1 MKLNYYEIKNSA
13 TGAIKKI
20 LQLIKDHKIAA
31 IVLFLVCV
39 FFVARVHGYLNQ
51 EEVLS
56 LEKMYERDGYPVET
70 VTVAP
75 GTLEVW
81 KEFSGT
87 IRGERQSELTSG
99 LTTRVLEVHVTEGDE
114 VSEGDLLI
122 TLDPDDA
129 AYGAAMGGYRQTK
142 EQYNQAYRD
151 YIRVKE
157 LYEAG
162 AVSKQEYETA
172 RTAFEVYRATFDA
185 ASDLVKITSPMDGTV
200 TEITVSDGDPVSP
213 GDILATV
220 AVIDTV
226 RIESYTSVEKTRLI
240 EPDLPVRIIVDLPD
254 GEKTVEGAVESV
266 SLSANRDTGLFE
278 IKVIMNNEEGLLKPG
293 VVSRFDILVFTADDT
308 LTIPRNAI
316 ITDGDDRYVYTVITD
331 HNNNKGDG
339 NQSNDNSENSPNDEN
354 VNPSLPT
361 AHRQP
366 VTLGWETDELV
377 QVRDGLEQ
385 GDLVVTRGQNK
396 LVDGSPLNLQDG
408 EK

>member
-1 MKLNYYEIKNSA
+1 MKLNYYEIKDSVIV
-13 TGAIKKI
+13 TIKKI

-31 IVLFLVCV
+31 IVLFLVCI
-39 FFVARVHGYLNQ
+39 FFVARVQGYLNQ

-70 VTVAP
+70 VTVTP

-87 IRGERQSELTSG
+87 IRGMRQSELTSG
-99 LTTRVLEVHVTEGDE
+99 LTTRVLEVHVIEGDE
-114 VSEGDLLI
+114 VNEGDLLI

-151 YIRVKE
+151 YLRIKE

-172 RTAFEVYRATFDA
+172 RTAFEVYRATYDA
-185 ASDLVKITSPMDGTV
+185 ASELVKITSPMDGTV
-200 TEITVSDGDPVSP
+200 TEITVSEGDPVSP

-220 AVIDTV
+220 AIIDTV
-226 RIESYTSVEKTRLI
+226 RIESYTSADKTRLI
-240 EPDLPVRIIVDLPD
+240 EPGLPARVVADLPD
-254 GEKTVEGAVESV
+254 GERTVEGVVESV

-278 IKVIMNNEEGLLKPG
+278 IKVMLDNEEGILQPG
-293 VVSRFDILVFTADDT
+293 VVSRFDILIFSANNT
-308 LTIPRNAI
+308 LAVPRDAI
-316 ITDGDDRYVYTVITD
+316 ITDGDDRYVYTVITN
-331 HNNNKGDG
+331 HNDNGDG
-339 NQSNDNSENSPNDEN
+339 NQSNDDIKKSSNDEN
-354 VNPSLPT
+354 GNSSLPT
-361 AHRQP
+361 AYLQP
-366 VTLGWETDELV
+366 VTPGWETDELV
-377 QVRDGLEQ
+377 QVKDGLER

-396 LVDGSPLNLQDG
+396 LVDGSPLNLLDG
-408 EK
+408 EN

>member
-1 MKLNYYEIKNSA
+1 MKLNYYEIKDSVIV
-13 TGAIKKI
+13 TIKKI

-31 IVLFLVCV
+31 IVLFLVCI

-56 LEKMYERDGYPVET
+56 LEKIYERDGYPVET
-70 VTVAP
+70 VTVTP

-87 IRGERQSELTSG
+87 IRGMRQSELTSG
-99 LTTRVLEVHVTEGDE
+99 LTTRVLEVHVIEGDE
-114 VSEGDLLI
+114 VKEGDLLI

-151 YIRVKE
+151 YLRVKE

-172 RTAFEVYRATFDA
+172 RTAFEVYRATYDA
-185 ASDLVKITSPMDGTV
+185 ASELVKITSPMDGTV
-200 TEITVSDGDPVSP
+200 TEITVSEGDPVSP

-220 AVIDTV
+220 AIIDTV
-226 RIESYTSVEKTRLI
+226 RIESYTSAEKTRLI
-240 EPDLPVRIIVDLPD
+240 EPGLPARVVADLPD
-254 GEKTVEGAVESV
+254 GERTVEGVVESV

-278 IKVIMNNEEGLLKPG
+278 IKVMLDNEEGILQPG
-293 VVSRFDILVFTADDT
+293 VVSRFDILIFSANDT
-308 LTIPRNAI
+308 LAVPRDAI
-316 ITDGDDRYVYTVITD
+316 ITDGDDRYVYTVITN
-331 HNNNKGDG
+331 HNDNGDG
-339 NQSNDNSENSPNDEN
+339 NQSNDDIKKSSNDEN
-354 VNPSLPT
+354 GNSSLPT
-361 AHRQP
+361 AYLQP
-366 VTLGWETDELV
+366 VTPGWETDELV
-377 QVRDGLEQ
+377 QVKDGLER

-396 LVDGSPLNLQDG
+396 LVDGSPLNLLDG
-408 EK
+408 EN

>member
-1 MKLNYYEIKNSA
+1 MKLNYYEIKDSVIV
-13 TGAIKKI
+13 TIKKI

-31 IVLFLVCV
+31 IVLFLVCI

-70 VTVAP
+70 VTVTP

-87 IRGERQSELTSG
+87 IRGMRQSELTSG
-99 LTTRVLEVHVTEGDE
+99 LTTRVLEVHVIEGDE
-114 VSEGDLLI
+114 VNEGDLLI

-151 YIRVKE
+151 YLRIKE

-172 RTAFEVYRATFDA
+172 RTAFEVYRATYDA
-185 ASDLVKITSPMDGTV
+185 ASELVKITSPMDGTV
-200 TEITVSDGDPVSP
+200 TEITVSEGDPVSP

-220 AVIDTV
+220 AIIDTV
-226 RIESYTSVEKTRLI
+226 RIESYTSAEKTRLI
-240 EPDLPVRIIVDLPD
+240 EPGLPARVVADLPD
-254 GEKTVEGAVESV
+254 GERTVEGVVESV

-278 IKVIMNNEEGLLKPG
+278 IKVMLDNEEGILQPG
-293 VVSRFDILVFTADDT
+293 VVSRFDILIFSANNT
-308 LTIPRNAI
+308 LAVPRDAI
-316 ITDGDDRYVYTVITD
+316 ITDGDDRYVYTVITN
-331 HNNNKGDG
+331 HNDNGDG
-339 NQSNDNSENSPNDEN
+339 NQSNDDIKKSSNDEN
-354 VNPSLPT
+354 GNSSLPT
-361 AHRQP
+361 AYLQP
-366 VTLGWETDELV
+366 VTPGWETDELV
-377 QVRDGLEQ
+377 QVKDGLER

-396 LVDGSPLNLQDG
+396 LVDGSPLNLLDG
-408 EK
+408 EN

>member
-1 MKLNYYEIKNSA
+1 MKLNYYEIKDSVIV
-13 TGAIKKI
+13 TIKKI

-31 IVLFLVCV
+31 IVLFLVCI

-70 VTVAP
+70 VTVTP

-99 LTTRVLEVHVTEGDE
+99 LTTRVLEVHVTEGNE

-151 YIRVKE
+151 YLRVKE

-172 RTAFEVYRATFDA
+172 RTAFEVYRATYDA
-185 ASDLVKITSPMDGTV
+185 ASELVKITSPMDGTV
-200 TEITVSDGDPVSP
+200 TEITVSEGDPVSP

-220 AVIDTV
+220 AIIDTV
-226 RIESYTSVEKTRLI
+226 RIESYTSAEKTRLI
-240 EPDLPVRIIVDLPD
+240 EPGLPARVVADLPD
-254 GEKTVEGAVESV
+254 GERTVEGVVESV

-278 IKVIMNNEEGLLKPG
+278 IKVMLDNEEGILQPG
-293 VVSRFDILVFTADDT
+293 VVSRFDILIFSANNT
-308 LTIPRNAI
+308 LAVPRDAI
-316 ITDGDDRYVYTVITD
+316 ITDGDDRYVYTVITN
-331 HNNNKGDG
+331 HNDNGDG
-339 NQSNDNSENSPNDEN
+339 NQSNDDIKKSSNDEN
-354 VNPSLPT
+354 GNSSLPM
-361 AHRQP
+361 AYLQP
-366 VTLGWETDELV
+366 VTPGWETDELV
-377 QVRDGLEQ
+377 QVKDGLER

-396 LVDGSPLNLQDG
+396 LVDGSPLNLLDG
-408 EK
+408 EN

>member
-1 MKLNYYEIKNSA
+1 MKLNYYEIKDSVIV
-13 TGAIKKI
+13 TIKKI

-31 IVLFLVCV
+31 IVLFLVCI

-70 VTVAP
+70 VTVTP

-87 IRGERQSELTSG
+87 IRGMRQSELTSG
-99 LTTRVLEVHVTEGDE
+99 LTTRVLEVHVIEGDE
-114 VSEGDLLI
+114 VNEGDLLI

-151 YIRVKE
+151 YLRVKE

-172 RTAFEVYRATFDA
+172 RTAFEVYRATYDA
-185 ASDLVKITSPMDGTV
+185 ASELVKITSPMDGTV
-200 TEITVSDGDPVSP
+200 TEITVSEGDPVSP

-220 AVIDTV
+220 AIIDTV
-226 RIESYTSVEKTRLI
+226 RIESYTSAEKTRLI
-240 EPDLPVRIIVDLPD
+240 EPGLPARVVADLPD
-254 GEKTVEGAVESV
+254 GERTVEGVVESV

-278 IKVIMNNEEGLLKPG
+278 IKVMLDNEEGILQPG
-293 VVSRFDILVFTADDT
+293 VVSRFDILIFSANNT
-308 LTIPRNAI
+308 LAVPRDAI
-316 ITDGDDRYVYTVITD
+316 ITDGDDRYVYTVITN
-331 HNNNKGDG
+331 HNDNGDG
-339 NQSNDNSENSPNDEN
+339 NQSNDDIKKSSNDEN
-354 VNPSLPT
+354 GNSSLPT
-361 AHRQP
+361 AYLQP
-366 VTLGWETDELV
+366 VTPGWETDELV
-377 QVRDGLEQ
+377 QVKDGLER

-396 LVDGSPLNLQDG
+396 LVDGSPLNLLDG
-408 EK
+408 EN

>member
-1 MKLNYYEIKNSA
+1 MKMNYYEIKDSI
-13 TGAIKKI
+13 TGSIQK
-20 LQLIKDHKIAA
+20 LLLLIKNHKVAA

-56 LEKMYERDGYPVET
+56 LDEIYERDGYPVET
-70 VTVAP
+70 VTVTP

-99 LTTRVLEVHVTEGDE
+99 LTTRVLEVHVTEGSE

-129 AYGAAMGGYRQTK
+129 AYSAAMGGYRQTK

-151 YIRVKE
+151 YLRVKE

-185 ASDLVKITSPMDGTV
+185 ASELVKITSPMDGTV
-200 TEITVSDGDPVSP
+200 TEITVNEGDPVSP

-220 AVIDTV
+220 AIIDTV
-226 RIESYTSVEKTRLI
+226 RIETNTSAEKTRLI
-240 EPDLPVRIIVDLPD
+240 EPGLPARIVVDMP
-254 GEKTVEGAVESV
+254 GEEKTVEGVVESV

-278 IKVIMNNEEGLLKPG
+278 IEVVMNNEEGLLKPG
-293 VVSRFDILVFTADDT
+293 VVSRFDILVFTADDV
-308 LTIPRNAI
+308 LAVPRDAI
-316 ITDGDDRYVYTVITD
+316 ISAGDDRYVYTVITD
-331 HNNNKGDG
+331 RNNDTDG
-339 NQSNDNSENSPNDEN
+339 
-354 VNPSLPT
+354 NPSLPT
-361 AHRQP
+361 ARLQAITP
-366 VTLGWETDELV
+366 GWETDELI
-377 QVRDGLEQ
+377 QVRDGIEE
-385 GDLVVTRGQNK
+385 GDLVIKRGHNK
-396 LVDGSPLNLQDG
+396 LVDGSPLNLLDG
-408 EK
+408 EN

>member
-1 MKLNYYEIKNSA
+1 MKLNYYEIKDSVIV
-13 TGAIKKI
+13 TIKKI

-31 IVLFLVCV
+31 IVLFLVCI

-70 VTVAP
+70 VTVTP

-99 LTTRVLEVHVTEGDE
+99 LTTRVLEVHVTEGNE

-151 YIRVKE
+151 YLRVKE

-172 RTAFEVYRATFDA
+172 RTAFEVYRATYDA
-185 ASDLVKITSPMDGTV
+185 ASELVKITSPMDGTV
-200 TEITVSDGDPVSP
+200 TEITVSEGDPVSP

-220 AVIDTV
+220 AIIDTV
-226 RIESYTSVEKTRLI
+226 RIESYTSAEKTRLI
-240 EPDLPVRIIVDLPD
+240 EPGLPARVVADLPD
-254 GEKTVEGAVESV
+254 GERTVEGVVESV

-278 IKVIMNNEEGLLKPG
+278 IKVMLDNEEGILQPG
-293 VVSRFDILVFTADDT
+293 VVSRFDILIFSANNT
-308 LTIPRNAI
+308 LAVPRDAI
-316 ITDGDDRYVYTVITD
+316 ITDGDDRYVYTVITN
-331 HNNNKGDG
+331 HNDNGDG
-339 NQSNDNSENSPNDEN
+339 NQSNDDIKKSSNDEN
-354 VNPSLPT
+354 GNSSLPT
-361 AHRQP
+361 AYLQP
-366 VTLGWETDELV
+366 VTPGWETDELV
-377 QVRDGLEQ
+377 QVKDGLER

-396 LVDGSPLNLQDG
+396 LVDGSPLNLLDG
-408 EK
+408 EN